1 MHEIPYTTVMYWLQ
15 TGKVEG
21 AVKHQT
27 PTGHYWELPDDTP
40 RPPSMA
46 GRPKKQAQDSTD
58 ELPFEPPATKPK
70 PRARKTARKA
80 TVRRSAKKGGAAK

>member
-1 MHEIPYTTVMYWLQ
+1 MSRKGKMVTPREYSTMHEIPYTTVMYWLQ
-15 TGKVEG
+15 AGKIDG

-46 GRPKKQAQDSTD
+46 GRP
-58 ELPFEPPATKPK
+58 
-70 PRARKTARKA
+70 RKA
-80 TVRRSAKKGGAAK
+80 AKSAKKTAKKGGAAK